1 MTATILNGKKLAQA
15 IREKLKLEISKQN
28 ITPQLAVVII
38 GNDAASSIYVHSK
51 EKACLEVG
59 IKATTYHLETTIT
72 TQDLI
77 NLITKLNND
86 TNVNGILVQLP
97 LPAHLNT
104 QEILSQID
112 PQKDVD
118 GFTALNVGLTLQKH
132 PQAFIPCTPKGILR
146 LIKEV
151 HSDLNGLN
159 AVVVGRSQIVGIP
172 TAHLLLNS
180 NCTVTIAHSKT
191 KDLANICQKA
201 DILIASVGKANFFS
215 KEYIKEGAT
224 VIDVGINRT
233 ENGIT
238 GDVKYEEVIE
248 KAGYITPVPGGVGP
262 MTIAMLLENTY
273 EAYLKQ
279 KQL

>member
-1 MTATILNGKKLAQA
+1 MTATILNGKKLAQE
-15 IREKLKLEISKQN
+15 IREELKLKIANQN
-28 ITPQLAVVII
+28 ITPELAVII
-38 GNDAASSIYVHSK
+38 VGNDAASSIYVRSK
-51 EKACLEVG
+51 EKACQEVG
-59 IKATTYHLETTIT
+59 IKATTYCLESTIT
-72 TQDLI
+72 NQDLI

-86 TNVNGILVQLP
+86 SKINGILVQLP
-97 LPAHLNT
+97 LPKHLNP
-104 QEILSQID
+104 QEILSQIN

-132 PQAFIPCTPKGILR
+132 PQAFIPCTPKGILK
-146 LIKEV
+146 LIKEA

-159 AVVVGRSQIVGIP
+159 AVVVGRSQIVGLP
-172 TAHLLLNS
+172 TAHLLLNN
-180 NCTVTIAHSKT
+180 NCTVTVAHSKT

-201 DILIASVGKANFFS
+201 DILVTSVGKANFFN

-233 ENGIT
+233 EEGIK
-238 GDVKYEEVIE
+238 GDVKYEEAIE
-248 KAGYITPVPGGVGP
+248 KASYITPVPGGVGP